1 MESLKVPDKQML
13 TCMYAIV
20 DYSAKRLNMRPLYP
34 VAYKDIA
41 AVVETT
47 CKERLA
53 FDQQAAIEYGATL
66 EVLNEKFTLLPCRFG
81 TFLQD
86 ENAVLQVLQ
95 EHYFFYK
102 KKLEELR
109 GKQEF
114 GLKILSEKSVQ
125 AHNANNKKQCKDGK
139 EYLLQKF
146 YEYRA
151 DEERKRVNQ
160 KTVDVIHEELQ
171 KLSSMSVKNAEI
183 SGHVVFSCNYLVE
196 KKTESFF
203 CSKVEA
209 LQGMYPELK
218 FLLTGPWPPYNFVAE
233 N

>member
-1 MESLKVPDKQML
+1 MPDERML

-20 DYSAKRLNMRPLYP
+20 DYSAKRLNMPPLYP

-41 AVVETT
+41 AVVETA

-53 FDQQAAIEYGATL
+53 FDQQAAVEYGAAL
-66 EVLNEKFTLLPCRFG
+66 DVLNETFTLLPCRFG

-86 ENAVLQVLQ
+86 ERAVLQVLQ
-95 EHYFFYK
+95 EHYVFYK

-125 AHNANNKKQCKDGK
+125 VRNANNKKQCKDGK

-146 YEYRA
+146 YEYRE

-171 KLSSMSVKNAEI
+171 KLSSMGVKNAEI
-183 SGHVVFSCNYLVE
+183 SGHVVFSGNYLVE
-196 KKTESFF
+196 KKAESFF

-218 FLLTGPWPPYNFVAE
+218 FLLTGPWPPYNFCR
-233 N
+233 